1 VATQDPELRMRF
13 KGQPEHVVNFF
24 FYVAEEARQIMARL
38 GIARFEDLI
47 GRVDLLEADE
57 AMEHWRTRGIDLSN
71 VLRLPDVSEGAPLR
85 RTHAQVSPLPGAL
98 DWQLIELARPAIDDG
113 TPVTG
118 ELEIRNVNRTVGGL
132 LSHHVTKRHGAA
144 GLPPGT
150 IRFTFNGSAGQSFG
164 AWLAPGIELTL
175 FGDANDYT
183 GKGLSGGVIAV
194 RPPVQATFAAEDN
207 VIVGNTVLYGAVGGE
222 AFFRGRAGERFA
234 VRNSGANAVV
244 EGLGD
249 HGCEYMTGG
258 RVVVLGRTGR
268 NFAAGMSG
276 GIAYVLDADGTFSTR
291 CNTELVEFEPLEELD
306 VETIR
311 SLVESHQRHTGSQ
324 VATRVLDEW
333 ELHLPLFAKVMP
345 RDYKRALADLQSQ
358 NGQVS
363 SRDDHPVSSGGEG
376 FLTTESES
384 TQAAI

>member
-1 VATQDPELRMRF
+1 
-13 KGQPEHVVNFF
+13 
-24 FYVAEEARQIMARL
+24 
-38 GIARFEDLI
+38 
-47 GRVDLLEADE
+47 
-57 AMEHWRTRGIDLSN
+57 
-71 VLRLPDVSEGAPLR
+71 
-85 RTHAQVSPLPGAL
+85 
-98 DWQLIELARPAIDDG
+98 
-113 TPVTG
+113 
-118 ELEIRNVNRTVGGL
+118 
-132 LSHHVTKRHGAA
+132 
-144 GLPPGT
+144 
-150 IRFTFNGSAGQSFG
+150 
-164 AWLAPGIELTL
+164 
-175 FGDANDYT
+175 
-183 GKGLSGGVIAV
+183 
-194 RPPVQATFAAEDN
+194 VQATFAAEDN

-276 GIAYVLDADGTFSTR
+276 GIAYVLDVDGTFSTR
-291 CNTELVEFEPLEELD
+291 CNTELVEFEPLEESD
-306 VETIR
+306 VDTIR
-311 SLVESHQRHTGSQ
+311 SLVESHQRHTGSL
-324 VATRVLDEW
+324 VAARVLDEW